1 MQRTET
7 ITGGAAERSQSLGSS
22 ANPIYGPVQSY
33 QDFYRKYWYRKLVLL
48 IYLLSL
54 VVAGDLLV
62 AFAWYSWIQG
72 LQSVPFL
79 SYIAIFYAIWFALN
93 LAIVWLYTIV
103 CISLGDL
110 IPALKR
116 PLTLSFAVYRSRY
129 TISKAQLR
137 CLRSIF
143 WNGIILLLVGISV
156 AFDVRYKWYGDYLS
170 H

>member
-1 MQRTET
+1 M
-7 ITGGAAERSQSLGSS
+7 SGS
-22 ANPIYGPVQSY
+22 PIYGPVQSY

-62 AFAWYSWIQG
+62 AFAWYGWIQN
-72 LQSVPFL
+72 LEYMPLL
-79 SYIAIFYAIWFALN
+79 SYIAIFYPTWFAIN
-93 LAIVWLYTIV
+93 LTTVWSYTII
-103 CISLGDL
+103 CLSLGDL
-110 IPALKR
+110 VPSLKR
-116 PLTLSFAVYRSRY
+116 PHTISFAVHRFRY

-137 CLRSIF
+137 FLQSIF

-170 H
+170 HEHSF